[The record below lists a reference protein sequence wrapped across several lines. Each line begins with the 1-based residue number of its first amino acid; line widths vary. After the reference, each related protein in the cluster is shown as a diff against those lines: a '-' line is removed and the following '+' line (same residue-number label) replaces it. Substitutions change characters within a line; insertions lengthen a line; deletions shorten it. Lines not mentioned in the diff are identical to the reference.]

1 MQVLCNF
8 FSLILT
14 FYQAP
19 MYMFLLVHDYMYMM
33 TESGI

>member
-19 MYMFLLVHDYMYMM
+19 MYMFLLVLYMM